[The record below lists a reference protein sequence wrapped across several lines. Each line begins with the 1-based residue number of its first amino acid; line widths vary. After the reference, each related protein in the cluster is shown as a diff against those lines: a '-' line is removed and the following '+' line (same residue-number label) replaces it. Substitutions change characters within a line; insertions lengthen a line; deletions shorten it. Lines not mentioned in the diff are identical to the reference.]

1 MTQAIV
7 SRTPRPLSAVR
18 PALSRLR
25 PTLSRFWSKVQ
36 RYAPTAQQVP
46 LLLFI
51 AVFVILG
58 VDACAQ
64 NIDDLSGGA
73 GGKICAFGKSISSS
87 LLAKGICVAVIA
99 WGLLQWLPNRR
110 DGVPQMVGGVA
121 AFIVASKFDTI
132 LGFFSVSC

>member
-1 MTQAIV
+1 MTQATV
-7 SRTPRPLSAVR
+7 STTPRPLSTVR
-18 PALSRLR
+18 PALSRFWAKAQ
-25 PTLSRFWSKVQ
+25 RF
-36 RYAPTAQQVP
+36 APTAQQVP
-46 LLLFI
+46 VLLFI

-132 LGFFSVSC
+132 LGFFSVRC